1 MMEQFGRVVEVSV
14 AGKTFR
20 SKDLYIEFDV
30 PFDDDA
36 SPNESIVRIYN
47 LTQDTISRI
56 KRNDVLTINAGY
68 EGDVGLLLSGRVS
81 YVSTRKEGPDKVTSI
96 YVLDGP
102 DLTGKK
108 VEEKSYAPGVTGQT
122 ILRDLIPLLG
132 VPIGAFRLPR
142 NKEYEE
148 GYAVSGA
155 IVDHC
160 EEVARDCGAAFYVN
174 RGKLF
179 VRPLTD
185 GDDARF
191 VLRSDTGLVGSPEYF
206 EDRDGVNG
214 YHVECLLQ
222 HRITTASIIDLES
235 KFVRGRFRVRRG
247 RHACNIDTFLTTA
260 EVIESAGR

>member
-1 MMEQFGRVVEVSV
+1 MEQFKRVVEVSV
-14 AGKTFR
+14 AGKTFT
-20 SKDLYIEFDV
+20 SKYLHIEFDV

-81 YVSTRKEGPDKVTSI
+81 YVSTRKEGPDKVTTI

-102 DLTGKK
+102 DLAGMKI
-108 VEEKSYAPGVTGQT
+108 EEKAYAPGVTGRT
-122 ILRDLIPLLG
+122 ILNDLIPMLK
-132 VPIGAFRLPR
+132 VPIGAIRLPT
-142 NKEYEE
+142 NKVYLE
-148 GYAVSGA
+148 GYTVSGS

-160 EEVARDCGAAFYVN
+160 EEVARDCGAAFYIN
-174 RGKLF
+174 RGKLY

-191 VLRSDTGLVGSPEYF
+191 VLRSDTGLIGSPEYF
-206 EDRDGVNG
+206 EEDDGMKG
-214 YHVECLLQ
+214 YHIECLLQ
-222 HRITTASIIDLES
+222 HRITTASIIDLQS
-235 KFVRGRFRVRRG
+235 KFVKGRFRVRRG
-247 RHACNIDTFLTTA
+247 SHICNMDTFMTTA
-260 EVIESAGR
+260 EVIESA

>member
-1 MMEQFGRVVEVSV
+1 MEQFGRVVEVSV
-14 AGKTFR
+14 SGKTFR
-20 SKDLYIEFDV
+20 SKDLHIEFDV

-36 SPNESIVRIYN
+36 SPNESVIRIYN

-81 YVSTRKEGPDKVTSI
+81 YVSTRKDGPDKVTSI
-96 YVLDGP
+96 YVLDST
-102 DLTGKK
+102 DLTGVKI
-108 VEEKSYAPGVTGQT
+108 EEKAYAPGVTGRT
-122 ILRDLIPLLG
+122 ILNDLVPLLK
-132 VPIGAFRLPR
+132 VPVGSFRLP
-142 NKEYEE
+142 KSKVYAE
-148 GYAVSGA
+148 GYTVSGS

-160 EEVARDCGAAFYVN
+160 EEVAKDCGAAFYVN
-174 RGKLF
+174 RGKLY

-206 EDRDGVNG
+206 EDRDGVKG
-214 YHVECLLQ
+214 YHIECLLQ
-222 HRITTASIIDLES
+222 HRITTASIIELES

-247 RHACNIDTFLTTA
+247 SHVCNMDTFLTTA
-260 EVIESAGR
+260 EVIESA

>member
-1 MMEQFGRVVEVSV
+1 MMEQFRRVVEVNV
-14 AGKTFR
+14 GGKTFR

-36 SPNESIVRIYN
+36 SPNESVIRIYN

-81 YVSTRKEGPDKVTSI
+81 YVSTRKDGPDKVTSI
-96 YVLDGP
+96 YVLDSS
-102 DLTGKK
+102 DLSGVKL
-108 VEEKSYAPGVTGQT
+108 EKRAYAAGVTGQA
-122 ILRDLIPLLG
+122 ILRDLVPLLK
-132 VPIGAFRLPR
+132 VPIAAFRLPK
-142 NKEYEE
+142 NKTYAK
-148 GYAVSGA
+148 GYTVTGS
-155 IVDHC
+155 IIDHI
-160 EEVARDCGAAFYVN
+160 EEVAKDCGAACYMN
-174 RGKLF
+174 RGKLYI
-179 VRPLTD
+179 RPITD

-191 VLRSDTGLVGSPEYF
+191 VLRNDTGLVGSPERF
-206 EDRDGVNG
+206 EDSDGVKG
-214 YHVECLLQ
+214 YHIECLLQ

-247 RHACNIDTFLTTA
+247 RHVCNMDTFLTTA

>member
-1 MMEQFGRVVEVSV
+1 MEQFGRVVEVAV

-47 LTQDTISRI
+47 LTQDTIARI
-56 KRNDVLTINAGY
+56 KRNDILTINAGY

-81 YVSTRKEGPDKVTSI
+81 YVSTRKDGPDKVTSI

-108 VEEKSYAPGVTGQT
+108 IEEKAYAPGVTGQT
-122 ILRDLIPLLG
+122 ILRDLIPLLK
-132 VPIGAFRLPR
+132 VPLAAFRLPK
-142 NKEYEE
+142 NKVYGD
-148 GYAVSGA
+148 GYTVSGA

-160 EEVARDCGAAFYVN
+160 EEVAKDCGAAFYIN
-174 RGKLF
+174 RGKLY
-179 VRPLTD
+179 VRALSD

-191 VLRSDTGLVGSPEYF
+191 VLRNDTGLVGSPEYF
-206 EDRDGVNG
+206 EDRDGVKG
-214 YHVECLLQ
+214 YHIECLLQ

-247 RHACNIDTFLTTA
+247 RHVCNMDTFLTTA